1 MADLDLREAE
11 EHFYT
16 MKRYYEEIPEGKLA
30 LAIVFQPIENRYLS
44 GERTEELYR
53 DMMEVE

>member
-1 MADLDLREAE
+1 MDWKEAE

-16 MKRYYEEIPEGKLA
+16 MKGIYEEIPEGKLA

-44 GERTEELYR
+44 GEKTEELYR

>member
-1 MADLDLREAE
+1 MSELDWKEAE
-11 EHFYT
+11 DCFYT
-16 MKRYYEEIPEGKLA
+16 MKRYYEEIPEGKLV

-53 DMMEVE
+53 DMLEVE

>member
-1 MADLDLREAE
+1 MSELDWKEAE
-11 EHFYT
+11 KCFYT
-16 MKRYYEEIPEGKLA
+16 MKRYYEEIPEGKLV

>member
-1 MADLDLREAE
+1 MSEVDWKEAE
-11 EHFYT
+11 KCFYT
-16 MKRYYEEIPEGKLA
+16 MKRYYEEIPEGKLV

>member
-1 MADLDLREAE
+1 MSEVDWKEAE
-11 EHFYT
+11 DCFYT
-16 MKRYYEEIPEGKLA
+16 MKRYYEEIPEGKLV

>member
-1 MADLDLREAE
+1 MSELNWKEAE
-11 EHFYT
+11 DCFYT
-16 MKRYYEEIPEGKLA
+16 MKRYYEEISEGKLA

-44 GERTEELYR
+44 GERTEKLYR

>member
-1 MADLDLREAE
+1 MKDLNWKEAE
-11 EHFYT
+11 DCFYT
-16 MKRYYEEIPEGKLA
+16 IKRYYEEIPEGKLA
-30 LAIVFQPIENRYLS
+30 LAIVFQPIENRYLA